1 MRECS
6 NEIKEYLEILGSPK
20 KLNEV
25 IKNELKTVNEKIKS
39 ERKTEISD
47 HEDEIDDESL
57 ISSEDVVVTVTHSG
71 YIKRVPL
78 STYRAQRRGGKGRA
92 GMSTREEDFVNQVFL
107 CG

>member
-1 MRECS
+1 MALKPFIF
-6 NEIKEYLEILGSPK
+6 N
-20 KLNEV
+20 V
-25 IKNELKTVNEKIKS
+25 LKTFYDIIKS

-92 GMSTREEDFVNQVFL
+92 AMSVKDEDFVSQVFVL
-107 CG
+107 NTHDPVLFFTNTGIVYVL